1 MKTRSAVVLFVL
13 LLAAISALPAAAR
26 DRFANGYSSASG
38 VFAGLWV
45 AQEGKLF
52 EKYDIDSHLVLI
64 ASGSLMVQAMLG
76 GDLPVA
82 AAAGSAAVD
91 ASLGGADIVM
101 VGSLVKVPAFYIMA
115 LPDIKTIEDLRG
127 KSVGVTRFGSSTDF
141 TMRYVL
147 RKAALEPGRDVTM
160 IQTGDLFA
168 AAAMLR
174 TRAIVAAPFSSP
186 TNLRAEEAG
195 AKVLMNMGKA
205 GVYFPH
211 DAFMARRSYINTH
224 EDLVR
229 RFLKGYSEG
238 VYRLHSDPV
247 FSKRAI
253 GKYARAT
260 DAKTLDTVYQYAV
273 DYVDKIPYN
282 TREGIQ
288 EVLNQAAPRNPKAKT
303 ASPETFY
310 DDRFIKELET
320 AGFYKQ
326 LWGK

>member
-1 MKTRSAVVLFVL
+1 MNKRIQTAVFSLFL
-13 LLAAISALPAAAR
+13 IAALPGLTLAR
-26 DRFANGYSSASG
+26 DRLAHGYSSASG

-45 AQEGKLF
+45 AEEGRIF

-76 GDLPVA
+76 GELPIA
-82 AAAGSAAVD
+82 GAAGSAAVD

-101 VGSLVKVPAFYIMA
+101 FGSMVKVPAFYIMA
-115 LPDIKTIEDLRG
+115 LPEIKTIEDLRG
-127 KSVGVTRFGSSTDF
+127 KAVGVTRFGSSTDF

-147 RKAALEPGRDVTM
+147 RKHGLEPGKDVTL

-174 TRAIVAAPFSSP
+174 SRTIVSAPFSSP

-195 AKVLMNMGKA
+195 ARVLMNMGKA

-211 DAFMARRSYINTH
+211 DAFMARRSFISANT
-224 EDLVR
+224 DLVR
-229 RFLKGYSEG
+229 RFVKAYSEA
-238 VYRLHSDPV
+238 VYRLFTDKELSR
-247 FSKRAI
+247 RAI
-253 GKYARAT
+253 AKYTRAT
-260 DAKTLDTVYQYAV
+260 DAKTLDTVYQYAL

-288 EVLNQAAPRNPKAKT
+288 EVLNQAAARNPKAKD
-303 ASPETFY
+303 AKPEAFY
-310 DDRFIKELET
+310 DDRFVKELDSQ
-320 AGFYKQ
+320 GFYKQ
-326 LWGK
+326 LWK